1 MLMASAGA
9 FLIGSNLPD
18 EDSQNN
24 EVSQSNENSQNLRVG
39 HQRREGQGKEGNYQG
54 KSQIM
59 RRQFGLKTGVI
70 WKLSSCKLVYK
81 V

>member
-24 EVSQSNENSQNLRVG
+24 EVSQSNENSQNLRVQYQWG
-39 HQRREGQGKEGNYQG
+39 EGQGKEGNYQG
-54 KSQIM
+54 KS
-59 RRQFGLKTGVI
+59 
-70 WKLSSCKLVYK
+70 
-81 V
+81 